1 MFNLR
6 NFLERRKRA
15 KIINFLR
22 TANPE
27 KIEKAGEKLLIPA
40 FLRAATRVPAYR
52 KILEERNLNYKEIKD
67 IESFKRF
74 VPIIDKET
82 IFPKFEIEEL
92 CIDGNLNRMKSAVTS
107 SGFSGIYSYGI
118 ITEKNNRLTAQATDV
133 SLDYAFDI
141 SNKKTFLINCLP
153 MGVRIYTSLPIAE
166 TSVRSDM
173 ALAVIKKISP
183 KFEQT
188 LIASDPHFL
197 KELVEEGNKQG
208 INWKKLN
215 ISLISG
221 GDWFSESFRSYLA
234 HLIEL
239 DLENPQGRLIGATF
253 GIAELDL
260 NLFHESWQ
268 TILIRRKS
276 QENKNLRETIFG
288 KETKISPI
296 LCHYYPH
303 RIFLEALP
311 VKAKEKELVFSI
323 LSKGNIMPLIRYNS
337 KDCGQIISYNQL
349 KEILIKQGYNNLI
362 PELKLPLVALSGRK
376 DNYLEIDE
384 KRIYP
389 EEIKQG
395 LYEDFEV
402 ASKTT
407 GYFRLG
413 KDQNGPKLEIQLK
426 KEILINNILKSKFEQ
441 ALLKYVDTVIPVII
455 YHYQDFPYAMKLD
468 YETKFKNL

>member
-1 MFNLR
+1 MDL
-6 NFLERRKRA
+6 
-15 KIINFLR
+15 
-22 TANPE
+22 
-27 KIEKAGEKLLIPA
+27 
-40 FLRAATRVPAYR
+40 
-52 KILEERNLNYKEIKD
+52 
-67 IESFKRF
+67 ESFNRLA
-74 VPIIDKET
+74 PIIDKET
-82 IFPKFEIEEL
+82 IFPKFKIEEL
-92 CIDGNLNRMKSAVTS
+92 CLDGNLDRMKSVMTS
-107 SGFSGIYSYGI
+107 SGFSGVYSYGVMAK
-118 ITEKNNRLTAQATDV
+118 KNERQTTLSIDTA
-133 SLDYAFDI
+133 LDYTFDI
-141 SNKKTFLINCLP
+141 SNKKTFFINCLP
-153 MGVRIYTSLPIAE
+153 MGVRIHTSLPIAE

-173 ALAVIKKISP
+173 ALAIIKKISP
-183 KFEQT
+183 KFDQV

-197 KELVEEGNKQG
+197 KELVEEGNKEK

-221 GDWFSESFRSYLA
+221 GDWFSESFRFYLA
-234 HLIEL
+234 NLIEL
-239 DLENPQGRLIGATF
+239 DLENPQGRLIGTTF

-260 NLFHESWQ
+260 NLFHESWH

-276 QENKNLRETIFG
+276 QEDKNLREAVFG

-323 LSKGNIMPLIRYNS
+323 LSPNNIMPLIRYNS
-337 KDCGQIISYNQL
+337 KDQGQTIFYNQL
-349 KEILIKQGYNNLI
+349 KEILIKQGYGILV
-362 PELKLPLVALSGRK
+362 PDLKLPLVAVAGRK
-376 DNYLEIDE
+376 DKFLEVAG

-407 GYFRLG
+407 GYFKLN
-413 KDQNGPKLEIQLK
+413 KDEKEPKLEIQLK
-426 KEILINNILKSKFEQ
+426 KGILIDGDLKNKFEQ
-441 ALLKYVDTVIPVII
+441 ALLKYADIEIPIII
-455 YHYQDFPYAMKLD
+455 YHYQDFPYGMELD